1 MSGINEFG
9 GFHDSPRLLTSIQN
23 RNKYKYHCKPAED
36 KNYLTNIPDPET
48 YSRAIL
54 LVIHQFTFLGTP
66 HIWNGDE
73 MGMLGADDPD
83 NRKPLIWP
91 DIVFESETAS
101 SFQITSMFSN
111 QYSTGLCILYLKTDF
126 FKKNMKFFAKEIA
139 SFIQR
144 TSKIQ
149 STYVH
154 KTI

>member
-1 MSGINEFG
+1 MNLVAS
-9 GFHDSPRLLTSIQN
+9 HDSPRLLTSIQN

-101 SFQITSMFSN
+101 SFSDY
-111 QYSTGLCILYLKTDF
+111 QYV
-126 FKKNMKFFAKEIA
+126 FKPIFNGFMHTIFKN
-139 SFIQR
+139 
-144 TSKIQ
+144 
-149 STYVH
+149 
-154 KTI
+154 